1 MLPECASH
9 VHFSSMH
16 LKYTFHSTQL
26 HQQNV
31 FLPMGVFRSIWL
43 NLGVVGPESQGGQ
56 ISELTAPMQWP
67 SGAPGNAGDKSA
79 RIQED

>member
-1 MLPECASH
+1 M
-9 VHFSSMH
+9 
-16 LKYTFHSTQL
+16 
-26 HQQNV
+26 
-31 FLPMGVFRSIWL
+31 

-79 RIQED
+79 RT